1 MTNAAAS
8 TKNKLGFL
16 SDMEIFQDLSPKEME
31 ELDRLIT
38 LSAVK
43 KGKVFYRPRK
53 RARCCLSSKRAAF
66 SSIASHPRAR
76 SW

>member
-43 KGKVFYRPRK
+43 KGKLFYRPE
-53 RARCCLSSKRAAF
+53 
-66 SSIASHPRAR
+66 
-76 SW
+76 